1 MNPKHRKQIENYREK
16 EKEKSAVVKFVELNT
31 KRNITI
37 KREFL
42 YLEDVKL
49 AININTLEERRNTKL
64 KILQMIKKS
73 NNFNALIQSLEKSAD
88 LDRHRLIK
96 MLKI

>member
-1 MNPKHRKQIENYREK
+1 MNPKHRKQTDNYKEK
-16 EKEKSAVVKFVELNT
+16 EKEKSAVVKFVEINT

-49 AININTLEERRNTKL
+49 AININSLEERRNTKL
-64 KILQMIKKS
+64 KILQMLKKS
-73 NNFNALIQSLEKSAD
+73 NNFETLIQTLEKSAD

-96 MLKI
+96 MV

>member
-1 MNPKHRKQIENYREK
+1 MNPKHRKQTDNYKEK
-16 EKEKSAVVKFVELNT
+16 EKEMSAVVKFVEQNT

-64 KILQMIKKS
+64 KILQMIKKN
-73 NNFNALIQSLEKSAD
+73 NNFNALIQNLEKSAD
-88 LDRHRLIK
+88 LDRHRLLK
-96 MLKI
+96 MV